1 MRKPKQKPSIWPQ
14 NGVLSAQIVAEAHPI
29 ELKIEVDREQIQT
42 ALRLTIRGLDLTEI
56 RATNGDL
63 GIQLHIQPQVAE
75 PMLLALAD
83 MAKQLQ
89 AIVK

>member
-1 MRKPKQKPSIWPQ
+1 MRKPRQKPGIWPH
-14 NGVLSAQIVAEAHPI
+14 NGVLSAEIVAEASPI
-29 ELKIEVDREQIQT
+29 QITVEADREQIQT

-63 GIQLHIQPQVAE
+63 GIQLQIQPRVAE
-75 PMLLALAD
+75 PVLLALAD
-83 MAKQLQ
+83 LAKQLQ

>member
-1 MRKPKQKPSIWPQ
+1 MRKPRQKPGIWPH
-14 NGVLSAQIVAEAHPI
+14 NGVLSAEIVAEASPI
-29 ELKIEVDREQIQT
+29 QITVEADREQTQT
-42 ALRLTIRGLDLTEI
+42 ALRVTIQGLDLTQV
-56 RATNGDL
+56 RATSGDL